1 LKLVCISAYNEE
13 NHISDVINKAKS
25 HVDRIIV
32 YVDSSTNYTTKP
44 AKEEIITWQK
54 LQTLARLNPM
64 TTTYLSEN
72 AFSLCWVR
80 GLE

>member
-1 LKLVCISAYNEE
+1 MKLVCIPAYNEE

-25 HVDRIIV
+25 HVNKIV
-32 YVDSSTNYTTKP
+32 VCDNGSTDYTTKL

-72 AFSLCWVR
+72 AFSLC
-80 GLE
+80 